1 MVGATTQ
8 IVESISSTGGV
19 DVIGDDVN
27 DMAALA
33 AIVQQQIDALTAQ
46 GVNKI
51 VLVSQLQELEN
62 EAKLIS
68 FLHDVDIV
76 IGGGSN
82 TLLSDSTDVL
92 RQGDVSDGEYAQII
106 TNAGGDQTILVN
118 TDGNYKYVG
127 RLVVDF
133 DSEGHIIPGSLDPN
147 VNGAYATDDAGLA
160 RVYDGTGI
168 DPFAEGSKGD
178 TVRDLTTV
186 IDGVISVKDGVQ
198 FGRTDVY
205 LDGRRGEVR
214 SQETN
219 LGDLTADANL
229 WYAQQTTT
237 RSRCRS
243 RMAAASATRSAAI
256 EAIGGTAVELP
267 PAAQSGRRQRGR
279 RGLPARHRQ
288 LGALQQR
295 TAPGHAHA
303 GAAARGA
310 GKRRVGTRRAPS
322 GVRPGRRHRI
332 LVRCD
337 ADGAG
342 AKLGQRRG
350 DHSGDRVVSVAWS
363 TKPAR
368 PSPSSSRTARWWP
381 ARRPRSAW

>member
-1 MVGATTQ
+1 MRIIGPRTLDAN
-8 IVESISSTGGV
+8 
-19 DVIGDDVN
+19 DGDDS
-27 DMAALA
+27 DFIALA

-51 VLVSQLQELEN
+51 MLVSQLQELEN

-68 FLHDVDIV
+68 FLHDVDVV

-133 DSEGHIIPGSLDPN
+133 DAEGHIIPGSLDPN

-219 LGDLTADANL
+219 LGDLSADANL
-229 WYAQQTTT
+229 WYAQQTDSAVTISIKNGGGI
-237 RSRCRS
+237 REFDRIDRAQ
-243 RMAAASATRSAAI
+243 RRASFRPPPTPRLAKRPARSA
-256 EAIGGTAVELP
+256 
-267 PAAQSGRRQRGR
+267 S
-279 RGLPARHRQ
+279 
-288 LGALQQR
+288 
-295 TAPGHAHA
+295 
-303 GAAARGA
+303 
-310 GKRRVGTRRAPS
+310 
-322 GVRPGRRHRI
+322 
-332 LVRCD
+332 
-337 ADGAG
+337 
-342 AKLGQRRG
+342 
-350 DHSGDRVVSVAWS
+350 S
-363 TKPAR
+363 TSKTHCA
-368 PSPSSSRTARWWP
+368 SITG
-381 ARRPRSAW
+381 